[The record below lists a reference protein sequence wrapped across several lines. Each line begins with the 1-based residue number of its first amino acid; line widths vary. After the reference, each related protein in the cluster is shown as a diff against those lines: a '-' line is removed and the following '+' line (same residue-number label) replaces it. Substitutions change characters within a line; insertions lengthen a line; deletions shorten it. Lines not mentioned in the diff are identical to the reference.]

1 MLKNSIWRQY
11 NSENSF
17 RGLLAKFCRLSEVD
31 LIEDDKALYNVLKAK
46 LTKKELKLFAMDS
59 ANESNEVIKSEFS
72 YNDEEL
78 EKAKFKLYKKLKQDK
93 VRLSFRAGGE
103 DTQGYAD

>member
-11 NSENSF
+11 NSENNF
-17 RGLLAKFCRLSEVD
+17 RELLAKFCRLNEID

-46 LTKKELKLFAMDS
+46 LTKKELKLFAMES
-59 ANESNEVIKSEFS
+59 ACVSSEAMKEEFS

-93 VRLSFRAGGE
+93 VRFSFRANGSE
-103 DTQGYAD
+103 DLND

>member
-1 MLKNSIWRQY
+1 MLENSIWRQY

-17 RGLLAKFCRLSEVD
+17 RELLAKFCKINEID
-31 LIEDDKALYNVLKAK
+31 LIEDDKALYNALKAK

-59 ANESNEVIKSEFS
+59 ADFGDEKIKSEFS
-72 YNDEEL
+72 CNDEEL

-93 VRLSFRAGGE
+93 VRLSLRANGSE
-103 DTQGYAD
+103 DFND

>member
-1 MLKNSIWRQY
+1 MLENSIWRQY

-17 RGLLAKFCRLSEVD
+17 RELLAKFCKLNEID
-31 LIEDDKALYNVLKAK
+31 LIEEDKTLYNALKAK

-59 ANESNEVIKSEFS
+59 ANLGDDKIKSEFS
-72 YNDEEL
+72 CNDEEL

-93 VRLSFRAGGE
+93 VRLSFRANGSE
-103 DTQGYAD
+103 DFSD